1 MELYGIAINTLDKQS
16 VMGTVQVSKLFF
28 ISRLKVLTSLCRH
41 FLKYLWKFIFAC
53 IIKLQNFFYKMKFLD
68 SQIIQQKYLANR
80 EILTW
85 TKTTDQSILVKLEV
99 NQATEKGNQMEY
111 TVKLCTCI
119 WLHIALCCTVIRK
132 LNSWSTE
139 FLEELGRIRLSCGY
153 KLIHQNSKQT
163 LETVTVTEKR
173 LWWMSQL

>member
-1 MELYGIAINTLDKQS
+1 MDTI
-16 VMGTVQVSKLFF
+16 QVSKLFL
-28 ISRLKVLTSLCRH
+28 ISKLKVFNFPLQAFFKIPVEVYFCLYH
-41 FLKYLWKFIFAC
+41 
-53 IIKLQNFFYKMKFLD
+53 KLQNFFYKKKFLD

-80 EILTW
+80 EIFTR
-85 TKTTDQSILVKLEV
+85 TKTTDQSILVKLEIS
-99 NQATEKGNQMEY
+99 QATEKGNQIEY
-111 TVKLCTCI
+111 TVKSCTCV

-139 FLEELGRIRLSCGY
+139 FLEELGRIRLSWGC

-173 LWWMSQL
+173 F